1 MMSRKVNALLVDDDL
16 KNLELLK
23 HFLIKFCPLV
33 NIIGEAN
40 NVKDAIALIENL
52 NPELIYTDIQLDDKN
67 AFDVLDQ
74 IKVSGIEVIFVT
86 AYSEYA
92 LKALKYNALDYI
104 LKPLAIEDIIVAT
117 NKAVFKLNEK
127 KRINKLVSRNDEKML
142 ANIGSDDNDA
152 VNGSSYLAI
161 SSLNNI
167 LIIKK
172 DDILYCK
179 SEGRY
184 TIFFLKNK
192 IEHVSSKNLGEYELI
207 LNKKFFLRIHH
218 SYIVN
223 IDHILCIN
231 KKQGYYCE
239 MVDGSLLP
247 ISRRKKENLLVLL
260 KI

>member
-1 MMSRKVNALLVDDDL
+1 MMSRKVNAILVDDDL

-23 HFLIKFCPLV
+23 YFLIKFCPLV

-40 NVKDAIALIENL
+40 NVEDSIELIGNL
-52 NPELIYTDIQLDDKN
+52 NPELIYIDIQLNDRN
-67 AFDVLDQ
+67 AFDVLDE
-74 IKVSGIEVIFVT
+74 IKASEIEVIFVS

-104 LKPLAIEDIIVAT
+104 LKPLAIEDVIVAT
-117 NKAVFKLNEK
+117 NKAIFKLNEK
-127 KRINKLVSRNDEKML
+127 KRFDKLVSIAEEKNLAKIDAADNIALND
-142 ANIGSDDNDA
+142 
-152 VNGSSYLAI
+152 SSYLAI

-179 SEGRY
+179 SQGRY
-184 TIFFLKNK
+184 TIFFLRNK
-192 IEHVSSKNLGEYELI
+192 IEHVSSKNLGEYEVL

-218 SYIVN
+218 SYIINVN
-223 IDHILCIN
+223 QIKCVN

-239 MVDGSLLP
+239 MADGSLIP
-247 ISRRKKENLLVLL
+247 ISRRKKEKLLELL
-260 KI
+260 KV